1 MQTLLRH
8 RPQLLTISIRGSPN
22 LYTSCTERRLSCP
35 AACGHHQGSCGQE
48 EADARLYASYGV
60 DFVKDDDCSPCSGSY
75 DADYARMGA
84 AVADSGRPMALMVE
98 GIPDAKLFS
107 TACTGVNGHGS

>member
-8 RPQLLTISIRGSPN
+8 RPEPLSVSIRGSLSLHTN
-22 LYTSCTERRLSCP
+22 CTERR
-35 AACGHHQGSCGQE
+35 GHHQGSCGQE

-60 DFVKDDDCSPCSGSY
+60 DFVKDDDCSPCSSSY